1 MTNILAS
8 ITNLMAISFNFSTD
22 SLNEPIFAIGSV
34 FLSLISIAVPL
45 LIIIG
50 VRKHG
55 GGTRRTE
62 IYRDN
67 VDLSSDDGEDSN
79 VIFEDNSAV
88 NTNATRPQP
97 QKQYC
102 RYCGE
107 ELSENAKFCENC
119 GAHVME

>member
-22 SLNEPIFAIGSV
+22 SLSEPIFAVASV
-34 FLSLISIAVPL
+34 ILSLISITVPI
-45 LIIIG
+45 LIIVGI
-50 VRKHG
+50 RKK

-67 VDLSSDDGEDSN
+67 VNLSSDDGEDSN
-79 VIFEDNSAV
+79 VIFEDISAV
-88 NTNATRPQP
+88 NTNATRSQP
-97 QKQYC
+97 KKQYC
-102 RYCGE
+102 RYCGA